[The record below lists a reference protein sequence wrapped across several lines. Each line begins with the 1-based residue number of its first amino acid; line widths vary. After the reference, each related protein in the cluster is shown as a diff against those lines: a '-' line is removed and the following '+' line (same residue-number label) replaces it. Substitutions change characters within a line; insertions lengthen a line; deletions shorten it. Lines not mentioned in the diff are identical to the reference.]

1 MRRIPLDEAIML
13 SNRNKATYFEAI
25 KSTAFFRIN
34 QLKPSL
40 LNGRFG
46 TDILHMVLNFVS

>member
-1 MRRIPLDEAIML
+1 MRRIPPDEAIML
-13 SNRNKATYFEAI
+13 SNRNEATYFEAI
-25 KSTAFFRIN
+25 KSTDFFRIN